1 MNFLKKAKPHS
12 LIRYSKLTEKE
23 ARELVL
29 LKAARCKWHKCSFC
43 DYHLDSSEN
52 IEENFSINKTQ
63 LDKVTGEFKILDV
76 ANSGS
81 FFELDSMTVKYIK
94 YICNKVDIKTLICES
109 HWMYKDKVKKLKD
122 DFKNIGVNLKVR
134 IGVETFDYLF
144 RESYLTKGI
153 SECDPYV
160 ISKFF
165 DRVCLLFGL
174 PGQTA
179 ESMLIDIEIALKYF
193 EQVHV
198 NIMNSNTTRIKPS
211 PSVLR
216 QFKEKIYPIFA
227 DNKRVEILFSN
238 TDFGIG

>member
-1 MNFLKKAKPHS
+1 MKEAKPKN
-12 LIRYSKLTEKE
+12 LIRYSKVTEKE
-23 ARELVL
+23 KREIVL
-29 LKAARCKWHKCSFC
+29 LKATRCKWHKCSFC

-52 IEENFSINKTQ
+52 IEKNFSINKMQ
-63 LDKVTGEFKILDV
+63 LDKVTGEFKILDI

-81 FFELDSMTVKYIK
+81 FFELDPMTVNYIK
-94 YICNKVDIKTLICES
+94 EICTKVGIKTLICES

-122 DFKNIGVNLKVR
+122 DFKNIGVKLKVR

-153 SECDPYV
+153 PESDPYA
-160 ISKFF
+160 ISNYF

-174 PGQTA
+174 PGQTT
-179 ESMLIDIEIALKYF
+179 ESMLMDIEIALKYF

-198 NIMNSNTTRIKPS
+198 NIMNSNTTRIMPS
-211 PSVLR
+211 PSVIK
-216 QFKEKIYPIFA
+216 QFKEKVYPLFA